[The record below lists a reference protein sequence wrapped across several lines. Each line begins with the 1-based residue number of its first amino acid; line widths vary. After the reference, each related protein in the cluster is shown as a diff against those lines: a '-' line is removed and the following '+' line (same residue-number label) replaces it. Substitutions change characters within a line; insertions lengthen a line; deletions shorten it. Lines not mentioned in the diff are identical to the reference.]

1 MTPPALLVRI
11 GGIPAARISRDPGG
25 TRLTYGADYLAQPD
39 AVPVSLSLPLRTQ
52 PHAGPLIE
60 TWLDGLLPDLPA
72 DREQWRLLVGAASID
87 PFDLLSTPIGT
98 ECAGAVQFEPD
109 GATDA
114 VDRPSALER
123 VSEAELAVALG
134 ELRDGTRPGGWRNDP
149 LASFSLAGTMPKL
162 ALRRCAGRWHK
173 AAGDQ
178 PTSHILKPSVSLY
191 PGQATG
197 EHLGLATARRLG
209 IDAVRTEV
217 GLIGGLETLI
227 VQRFDRARP
236 ASGIAALER
245 IHQEDMCQALG
256 LPAALRFQRDGGPS
270 AHDIAGLL
278 RSHSSNAAAD
288 TIALFKRL
296 VYCWVI
302 VANDAHGKN
311 HALLHLPG
319 GACRL
324 APLYDVASW
333 LPYTDV
339 PARDVHLAMALGGG
353 YDVGVGARTD
363 DWRAMAHEIG
373 ADPEWAVAEVM
384 RIAREAPAHLLAEI
398 DELPPAVRSSG
409 APTRLLDAV
418 ARRSVDIVDATLG

>member
-1 MTPPALLVRI
+1 
-11 GGIPAARISRDPGG
+11 
-25 TRLTYGADYLAQPD
+25 
-39 AVPVSLSLPLRTQ
+39 
-52 PHAGPLIE
+52 
-60 TWLDGLLPDLPA
+60 
-72 DREQWRLLVGAASID
+72 
-87 PFDLLSTPIGT
+87 
-98 ECAGAVQFEPD
+98 
-109 GATDA
+109 
-114 VDRPSALER
+114 
-123 VSEAELAVALG
+123 
-134 ELRDGTRPGGWRNDP
+134 
-149 LASFSLAGTMPKL
+149 MPKL

-209 IDAVRTEV
+209 IDA
-217 GLIGGLETLI
+217 
-227 VQRFDRARP
+227 
-236 ASGIAALER
+236 
-245 IHQEDMCQALG
+245 
-256 LPAALRFQRDGGPS
+256 
-270 AHDIAGLL
+270 
-278 RSHSSNAAAD
+278 
-288 TIALFKRL
+288 
-296 VYCWVI
+296 
-302 VANDAHGKN
+302 NDAHGKN

-333 LPYTDV
+333 LPHTDV
-339 PARDVHLAMALGGG
+339 PARHVHLATALGGG

-398 DELPPAVRSSG
+398 DQLPPAVRSSG
-409 APTRLLDAV
+409 APTRLLNAV

>member
-1 MTPPALLVRI
+1 MSA
-11 GGIPAARISRDPGG
+11 
-25 TRLTYGADYLAQPD
+25 
-39 AVPVSLSLPLRTQ
+39 
-52 PHAGPLIE
+52 PLIE

-87 PFDLLSTPIGT
+87 PFNLLSTPIGT

-123 VSEAELAVALG
+123 VSEAE
-134 ELRDGTRPGGWRNDP
+134 
-149 LASFSLAGTMPKL
+149 
-162 ALRRCAGRWHK
+162 
-173 AAGDQ
+173 
-178 PTSHILKPSVSLY
+178 
-191 PGQATG
+191 
-197 EHLGLATARRLG
+197 
-209 IDAVRTEV
+209 V

-236 ASGIAALER
+236 VSGIAALER
-245 IHQEDMCQALG
+245 IHQEDMCQAFG

-270 AHDIAGLL
+270 TQDIAGLL
-278 RSHSSNAAAD
+278 RSHSSNVAAD

-333 LPYTDV
+333 LPYIDV

-363 DWRAMAHEIG
+363 DWRAMAREIG
-373 ADPEWAVAEVM
+373 ADPEWAVAEVI